1 VKKSQ
6 VGISGGIG
14 IITIIIILVVLF
26 NSVEETIEVED
37 LIGEKIRVEENVL
50 PEIQEK
56 LDKIKKNNLENS
68 YISKDREW
76 ITSGPFQLDRSEYVL
91 GEKIFMRSDGI
102 QPNEKGQVAFM
113 RPLNDTHYSVYLTIA
128 FDGMN
133 KGGFNYYLQPVLSKS
148 KGTCSI
154 DDILGEWTIVFR
166 GTQYSNLKFNIIN
179 QTIPGDEND
188 YDEPVCQRN

>member
-56 LDKIKKNNLENS
+56 LDEIKKNNLENS